1 MAMLEL
7 VQILR
12 AQPGPFPPRPCR
24 FRVRPRA
31 LPSVSPRCVIL
42 KLIQSMNARSVI
54 VQLVTGI
61 VGSSIGP
68 QIRPEAP
75 PSRSLRARLSADPL
89 LLALDP
95 LSTDPRAAASS
106 MPEPAATIQGSNSLS
121 AILSWSSSPD
131 ALKSGQ
137 P

>member
-54 VQLVTGI
+54 VQLVAGI
-61 VGSSIGP
+61 VGSARKQSP
-68 QIRPEAP
+68 PDYCRRP
-75 PSRSLRARLSADPL
+75 
-89 LLALDP
+89 
-95 LSTDPRAAASS
+95 
-106 MPEPAATIQGSNSLS
+106 
-121 AILSWSSSPD
+121 
-131 ALKSGQ
+131 
-137 P
+137 